1 MATLAD
7 SLVSSSARRLALRK
21 RPDLS
26 AEQQR
31 YQGTIYWV
39 VKEPVGLNY
48 FRFHEEEY
56 FILCQLDGNTS
67 FDEIKRRFEKE
78 FPPEKIRLEELQQF
92 VGTLHR
98 SGLVIADV
106 PDQGPRLLK
115 RRRERRRQE
124 LIGAFT
130 NVLAFRFKGIDPERI
145 LNFLEP
151 RFRWVFTPAAF
162 TVWLMLALSA
172 LGLILVQFDVFQS
185 KLPKFY
191 DFFTVKNAIWLAVV
205 MGFTKVIHEFGHG
218 LSCKHYGGECHEMG
232 VMLLVLTPC
241 LYCNVSDSWM
251 LPNKWHRVAIGAA
264 GMYVEVAIA
273 SVCTFLWWFS
283 DTSTMFNQLCL
294 SAMFV
299 CSVSTV
305 LLNGNPLLRY
315 DGYYI
320 LADVLEIPN
329 LRQKATSIL
338 TRTLGEWCLGLE
350 PPDDPFLPQRNQLM
364 FAIYSIASVIYRW
377 VVLLSILWFLN
388 KMFEPYDLKIIGQL
402 IGITALYGLVVH
414 PFVKLW
420 KYFRVPGR
428 LGQVKKLRLLATAC
442 VLVVVVTGVLMIPL
456 PYRVVCTLEINP
468 RDAMQVYVDVPGT
481 LDALFVQSGDEVNE
495 GQQLAQL
502 SDMDLDRSVIELEGR
517 RDQYGI
523 RRETLARLSQND
535 SAYRAEVQGLDEM
548 INSTAI
554 QLEQRQRDQR
564 RLTLS
569 APVAG
574 VVLPPPRRP
583 EEPDD
588 DGRLT
593 TWNGTPLE
601 ERNLGA
607 TLPESTLFCQI
618 GNPTRWKAEL
628 VIDQAEIEFVQTGQR
643 VEIMLDELIGEIFES
658 EIAEI
663 GNREIEYSSKSLS
676 AKAGGDL
683 ATRTDQSGVERP
695 LSTSYPAM
703 APLTDDVGLLRP
715 GLRGTAKIHA
725 GAMTVG
731 RRLYRAAS
739 RTFHFSL

>member
-26 AEQQR
+26 AERQR

-124 LIGAFT
+124 IIGALS

-151 RFRWVFTPAAF
+151 CFRWVFTRWAF
-162 TVWLMLALSA
+162 TLWLMLALSA
-172 LGLILVQFDVFQS
+172 VSLILVQFDVFQS
-185 KLPKFY
+185 KLPTFY

-205 MGFTKVIHEFGHG
+205 MGITKVIHEFGHG

-264 GMYVEVAIA
+264 GMYVEVFLA
-273 SVCTFLWWFS
+273 SVATFLWWFS
-283 DTSTMFNQLCL
+283 DSTTMFNQLCL
-294 SAMFV
+294 STMFV

-320 LADVLEIPN
+320 LSDVLEIPN
-329 LRQKATSIL
+329 LRQKASAIL
-338 TRTLGEWCLGLE
+338 TRKLGEWCLGLE

-364 FAIYSIASVIYRW
+364 FAAYSIASVIYRW
-377 VVLLSILWFLN
+377 MVLFSILWFLN
-388 KMFEPYDLKIIGQL
+388 KMFEPYGLKAVGQV
-402 IGITALYGLVVH
+402 IAASAMYGLVVH

-420 KYFRVPGR
+420 QYFRVPGR
-428 LGQVKKLRLLATAC
+428 LAQVKKLRLFVSAC
-442 VLVVVVTGVLMIPL
+442 VVVTVVTGVLMLPL
-456 PYRVVCTLEINP
+456 PYHVICTLEIKP
-468 RDAMQVYVDVPGT
+468 REAHQVYVNVPGT
-481 LDALFVQSGDEVNE
+481 LDEVFVESGQTVTPDE
-495 GQQLAQL
+495 Q
-502 SDMDLDRSVIELEGR
+502 
-517 RDQYGI
+517 
-523 RRETLARLSQND
+523 LARLSDFELQRSVVELEGQEAVYNERIRTTEKHSHD
-535 SAYRAEVQGLDEM
+535 DPDYRSKIGELQEELHTTREM
-548 INSTAI
+548 LS
-554 QLEQRQRDQR
+554 QR
-564 RLTLS
+564 RKNLSDLTLR

-574 VVLPPPRRP
+574 VVIPPPYQS
-583 EEPDD
+583 EQPDD

-593 TWNGTPLE
+593 GWYGTPLE
-601 ERNLGA
+601 SRNRGA
-607 TLPESTLFCQI
+607 TLAQRTLFCQI
-618 GNPTRWKAEL
+618 GDPTKWKAEL
-628 VIDQAEIEFVQTGQR
+628 VIDQADITFVEPGQR
-643 VEIMLDELIGEIFES
+643 VEIMLEELPGEVLES
-658 EIAEI
+658 TVSDV
-663 GNREIEYSSKSLS
+663 GSREIQYSSRSLS

-683 ATRTDQSGVERP
+683 ATRTDPTGGERP
-695 LSTSYPAM
+695 LSASFPAM
-703 APLTDDVGLLRP
+703 APLDDSDGLLRP
-715 GLRGTAKIHA
+715 GLRGTGKIHA
-725 GAMTVG
+725 GTMTVG
-731 RRLYRAAS
+731 RRLYRAAL